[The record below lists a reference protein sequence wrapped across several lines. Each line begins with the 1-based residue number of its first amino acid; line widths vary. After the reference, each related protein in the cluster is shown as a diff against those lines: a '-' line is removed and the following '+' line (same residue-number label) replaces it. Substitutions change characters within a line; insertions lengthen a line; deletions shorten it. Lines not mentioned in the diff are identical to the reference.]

1 MMPDPL
7 PVRHE
12 LKDRLQRQDESAL
25 AELFSGQRDRLL
37 RMVDFRMD
45 ERLRTRIWPDD
56 VLQEAYIAASQR
68 INRFAEDGFES
79 PFIWLRMVVH
89 QTLIDL
95 HRRHLGAQMRD
106 AGKEVSLDNKRFSQT
121 TSASMAIQLV
131 GDWTTPTQAAVRS
144 ERYEAVKRTIEQM
157 APMDR
162 EILALRHFEEL
173 TNGEAA
179 EELGIQPKAAS
190 IRYVRALARLRQIL
204 SESPGLL
211 EEDTP

>member
-1 MMPDPL
+1 MPDSL
-7 PVRHE
+7 PVHRD
-12 LKDRLQRQDESAL
+12 LKGRLQQKDETAL

-45 ERLRTRIWPDD
+45 GRLRTRLWPDD
-56 VLQEAYIAASQR
+56 VLQEAFLAARQR
-68 INRFAEDGFES
+68 IGRFAEDGFES
-79 PFIWLRMVVH
+79 PFVWLRMVVH

-95 HRRHLGAQMRD
+95 HRRHLGAQIRD
-106 AGKEVSLDNKRFSQT
+106 AGKEVPLDRQRFSQT
-121 TSASMAIQLV
+121 TSASMAIHLV

-144 ERYEAVKRTIEQM
+144 ERFEAARRTIEQM
-157 APMDR
+157 EPMDR

-173 TNGEAA
+173 TNSEAA

-204 SESPGLL
+204 SERPGLL